1 MKNFINNKTG
11 IILSI
16 ILMLVTVITVGI
28 IIYINVLPFIY
39 LSLVIL
45 ILLGLVSFISCL
57 QFRNNKSSKKL
68 NIITSIV
75 VLIISII
82 LIYFI
87 NTFNFLGLVT
97 KSGYKI
103 QNYSV
108 IVLKD
113 SSYDNIQ
120 DISGKKLGY
129 VDSSDDGIKLALE
142 NITKEVTTSQISKSD
157 VVTLSNE
164 LISNNLQA
172 IMIENSYKGMLNDEV
187 EEFGNKTKVIFEFSI
202 KIKVDEE
209 SKSVKSVTK
218 DAFNIYISGID
229 TYGDINSVSRSD
241 VNIIVTVNPNT
252 HQVLLTNIPRDY
264 YVTLAGT
271 SSKDKLT
278 HAGMYGIEK
287 SVKTIEDILNID
299 INYYVKVN
307 FTSLQEIIDALGGV
321 TVYSKYSFT
330 SYIDNYYFKE
340 GFNNVNGAQ
349 ALAFARERKS
359 FAEGDIMRGKNQ
371 QAVIE
376 AIIRKASSP
385 SIIYKY
391 NSILNSLSGKFQ
403 TSMSSEEIL
412 ELVKFQ
418 LSKNPKWNVTSITL
432 NGVGSSEYT
441 YSAGNQ
447 KLSVLI
453 PDTSTI
459 ENAKSLIKDVFN
471 GKKLDSSYGEVKSPT
486 NPIKNNV
493 INNENISNENEIIE
507 DDNSSNNNDNSI
519 TNSIENNIGNI
530 VIENNINNDIDN
542 TILENEIKDLENN
555 IENNILDNSD
565 VDNDIM
571 DNSIENLDIDEG
583 KIDIN

>member
-218 DAFNIYISGID
+218 DPFNIYISGID

-571 DNSIENLDIDEG
+571 DNSIDNLNIDEG

>member
-1 MKNFINNKTG
+1 MKNFEKNKLG
-11 IILSI
+11 KILSI
-16 ILMLVTVITVGI
+16 LLMIITVITVGI
-28 IIYINVLPFIY
+28 IIYINVLPFSY
-39 LSLVIL
+39 LSLVIVG
-45 ILLGLVSFISCL
+45 LLGIVACISCL
-57 QFRNNKSSKKL
+57 QFRKTKTNKKL
-68 NIITSIV
+68 NIITGIGIAIV
-75 VLIISII
+75 SVIF
-82 LIYFI
+82 IYFI

-113 SSYDNIQ
+113 SNYNNIQ

-129 VDSSDDGIKLALE
+129 VDSNDEGIKLALE
-142 NITKEVTTSQISKSD
+142 NITKEVTTSKISKSD

-164 LISNNLQA
+164 LFSNDLQA
-172 IMIENSYKGMLNDEV
+172 IMIENSYKEMLNDEV
-187 EEFGNKTKVIFEFSI
+187 EDFSNNTKVIYEFSV
-202 KIKVDEE
+202 KIKVSE
-209 SKSVKSVTK
+209 SSKGVKSITK
-218 DAFNIYISGID
+218 DTFNVYISGID
-229 TYGDINSVSRSD
+229 TYGDISSVSRSD
-241 VNIIVTVNPNT
+241 VNMIITVNPTT

-287 SVKTIEDILNID
+287 SIETIENVLDID

-307 FTSLQEIIDALGGV
+307 FTSLEKIIDALGGV

-330 SYIDNYYFKE
+330 SYIDNYYFEE
-340 GFNNVNGAQ
+340 GYNNMNGAQ

-403 TSMSSEEIL
+403 TNMSTDEIL

-418 LSKNPKWNVTSITL
+418 LSKNPNWNVTSITL

-453 PDTSTI
+453 PDNSTI
-459 ENAKSLIKDVFN
+459 ENAKSLIKDVFD
-471 GKKLDSSYGEVKSPT
+471 GKILDSSYGEVKSPKT
-486 NPIKNNV
+486 PVKNNV
-493 INNENISNENEIIE
+493 TNNEVKEEE
-507 DDNSSNNNDNSI
+507 KKEVEENNNNI
-519 TNSIENNIGNI
+519 VNSIENNIENS
-530 VIENNINNDIDN
+530 VIENEIENDINNNVINNDINDV
-542 TILENEIKDLENN
+542 ENN
-555 IENNILDNSD
+555 IENNIIDNNTI
-565 VDNDIM
+565 DNDII
-571 DNSIENLDIDEG
+571 DNTVENTDINKE

>member
-1 MKNFINNKTG
+1 MKNFKNNKTG
-11 IILSI
+11 IVLSI
-16 ILMLVTVITVGI
+16 ILMLVTIITVGI
-28 IIYINVLPFIY
+28 IIYIDVLPFVY

-45 ILLGLVSFISCL
+45 ILLGVVSCISCL
-57 QFRNNKSSKKL
+57 QFRKNKSSKKL
-68 NIITSIV
+68 NIITGV
-75 VLIISII
+75 VIAVISII

-87 NTFNFLGLVT
+87 NTFNFLGIVT

-108 IVLKD
+108 IVLKE
-113 SSYDNIQ
+113 SSYDKIQ

-129 VDSSDDGIKLALE
+129 LDSNDEGIKLALE

-164 LISNNLQA
+164 LFSNDLQA
-172 IMIENSYKGMLNDEV
+172 IMIENSYKEMLNDEV
-187 EEFGNKTKVIFEFSI
+187 EEFANKTKVIFEFSI
-202 KIKVDEE
+202 KIKVDET
-209 SKSVKSVTK
+209 SKSVKSITK
-218 DAFNIYISGID
+218 DPFNVYISGID
-229 TYGDINSVSRSD
+229 TYGDISSVSRSD

-252 HQVLLTNIPRDY
+252 NQVLLTNIPRDY

-287 SVKTIEDILNID
+287 SVKTIEDILDID

-340 GFNNVNGAQ
+340 GYNNMNGAQ

-391 NSILNSLSGKFQ
+391 NSILNSLNGKFQ
-403 TSMSSEEIL
+403 TNMSTDEIL

-418 LSKNPKWNVTSITL
+418 LSKNPNWNVTSITL

-453 PDTSTI
+453 PDISTI
-459 ENAKSLIKDVFN
+459 DNAKSLIKDVFD

-486 NPIKNNV
+486 NPVKNNV
-493 INNENISNENEIIE
+493 TNNEVKKEEKKE
-507 DDNSSNNNDNSI
+507 VEENNNNI
-519 TNSIENNIGNI
+519 VNSIENNIENS
-530 VIENNINNDIDN
+530 VIENEIENDINNNVINNDINDV
-542 TILENEIKDLENN
+542 ENN
-555 IENNILDNSD
+555 IENNIIDNNTI
-565 VDNDIM
+565 DNDII
-571 DNSIENLDIDEG
+571 DNTVENTDINKE

>member
-97 KSGYKI
+97 KPGYKI

-218 DAFNIYISGID
+218 DPFNIYISGID

-571 DNSIENLDIDEG
+571 DNSIDNLNIDEG

>member
-1 MKNFINNKTG
+1 MKNFKNNKVG
-11 IILSI
+11 IILTI
-16 ILMLVTVITVGI
+16 ILMLITIITVGI
-28 IIYINVLPFIY
+28 IIYINVLPFTY
-39 LSLVIL
+39 LILVIL
-45 ILLGLVSFISCL
+45 FLLGIVSCISCL
-57 QFRNNKSSKKL
+57 QFRNNKCSKKL
-68 NIITSIV
+68 NIITGIGV
-75 VLIISII
+75 AIISVI
-82 LIYFI
+82 LIYFV
-87 NTFNFLGLVT
+87 NTFNFLGLMT

-113 SSYDNIQ
+113 SDYEKIQ
-120 DISGKKLGY
+120 DISGKNLGY
-129 VDSSDDGIKLALE
+129 VDSNDEGMRLALE
-142 NITKEVTTSQISKSD
+142 NITKEVTTTQISKSD

-164 LISNNLQA
+164 LLSNELQA
-172 IMIENSYKGMLNDEV
+172 IMIENSYKAMLNDEV
-187 EEFGNKTKVIFEFSI
+187 EDFANKTKVIFEFSV
-202 KIKVDEE
+202 KLKVDET

-218 DAFNIYISGID
+218 DPFNIYISGID
-229 TYGDINSVSRSD
+229 TYGDISSVSRSD

-287 SVKTIEDILNID
+287 SIETIEDILDID
-299 INYYVKVN
+299 INYYLKVN
-307 FTSLQEIIDALGGV
+307 FTSLQEIIDALGGI

-340 GFNNVNGAQ
+340 GYNNMNGAQ

-391 NSILNSLSGKFQ
+391 NSILNAINGKFQ
-403 TSMSSEEIL
+403 TSMSTDEIL

-453 PDTSTI
+453 PDVDTI
-459 ENAKSLIKDVFN
+459 DNAKSLIKDVFD

-486 NPIKNNV
+486 NPVKNNV
-493 INNENISNENEIIE
+493 TNYENSSDEKESKEDNNNINNEG
-507 DDNSSNNNDNSI
+507 SI
-519 TNSIENNIGNI
+519 TNSIENDITNSTIENNIDNDI
-530 VIENNINNDIDN
+530 NNTIIENEIKDPQNVIENNIIDNSDINNDI
-542 TILENEIKDLENN
+542 I
-555 IENNILDNSD
+555 
-565 VDNDIM
+565 
-571 DNSIENLDIDEG
+571 DNSIDNSAFNEE
-583 KIDIN
+583 KIDIKL